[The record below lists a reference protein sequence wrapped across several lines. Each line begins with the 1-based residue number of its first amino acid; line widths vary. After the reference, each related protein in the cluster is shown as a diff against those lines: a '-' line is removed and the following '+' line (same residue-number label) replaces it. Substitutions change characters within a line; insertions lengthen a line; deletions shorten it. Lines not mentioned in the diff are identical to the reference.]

1 MSLREVVRRSRRTLF
16 QGKEQATARLSSAF
30 SMGSIHGI
38 QQNSGRPVQR
48 NDKGWTVLHLAAM
61 YSKPQTVR
69 LLLQQGCKSSDKD
82 IDGNTP
88 LHLAAE
94 FGNREAVRILLH
106 NGGKVNERNNEGFTP
121 LHLASKAGKEDV
133 VHLIL
138 QQNDINV
145 DEKSSAGNRTA
156 LHLAAAYG
164 RTEVVRALIQA
175 GASTR
180 CKASLGWTC
189 LHFSAREGR
198 LETAKVLLRSGARLD
213 MVTTGQWTPLMFA
226 AAHNQIQVAKLFIQ
240 HGADV
245 AKVNRDGLSAE
256 SIAAGKGYSR
266 MVSVLRGEDNHSSDP
281 SADDSL
287 AIHPLSSSR
296 LDICQAEEPTA
307 ELSNDAEN
315 IEMNEDEKQ
324 AFQYLNL
331 QLSNLIQDLTKH
343 KEDSS
348 LMLSEKEEKIIS
360 ISNKLMESKLL
371 EERLSQDLEKVRK
384 DVQDLTVK
392 EAVAKNAFEKS
403 AKAGKDQ
410 VTQLERHIVN
420 VKREIIGLCE
430 ISKQRIASEYRE
442 NQDGPE
448 RSVNI
453 SRSSHSINIESEI
466 ECPICFELSRPP
478 IFQCPEG
485 HIICSECRPRVSRC
499 PVCRFE
505 FKGLP
510 NIRNRYVERLALSY
524 FEEEEQ

>member
-198 LETAKVLLRSGARLD
+198 LETAKVLLRSGAR
-213 MVTTGQWTPLMFA
+213 
-226 AAHNQIQVAKLFIQ
+226 
-240 HGADV
+240 
-245 AKVNRDGLSAE
+245 DGLSAE

-266 MVSVLRGEDNHSSDP
+266 MVSVLRGEDNHSSSDP